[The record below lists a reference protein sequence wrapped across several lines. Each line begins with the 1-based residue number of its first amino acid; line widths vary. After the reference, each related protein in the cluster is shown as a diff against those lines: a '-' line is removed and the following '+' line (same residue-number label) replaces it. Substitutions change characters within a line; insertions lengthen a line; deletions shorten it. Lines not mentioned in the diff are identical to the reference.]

1 MLQGKTAII
10 TGASRGIG
18 RAIAIGFAK
27 AGANVIFTYQ
37 NPQSLPKVE
46 ELEQELKGF
55 GVQAQ
60 GILSDISKVEHA
72 KSLVQVVLDNF
83 GKVDILVN
91 NAGISR
97 DGLLA
102 RLSLESW
109 QATIETN
116 LNGIFYL
123 TQQVLAPMMRAKQGN
138 IINLSSIVG
147 IRGNAGQ
154 SAYAASKAGV
164 IGFTKSVA
172 LEYASRNIRCNA
184 IAPGFIATDM
194 TAYLHE
200 GSKAEEYLKNIPLK
214 TFGRAEDIANA
225 ALFLASE
232 QSAYITGQ
240 VLSVCGGLNI

>member
-1 MLQGKTAII
+1 MLKGKTAII
-10 TGASRGIG
+10 TGGSRGIG
-18 RAIAIGFAK
+18 RAIALKFAK
-27 AGANVIFTYQ
+27 SGANVIFTYA
-37 NPQSLPKVE
+37 NPNNLTKVAELENELQSL
-46 ELEQELKGF
+46 

-60 GILSDISKVEHA
+60 GILSDIADQDHA
-72 KSLVQVVLDNF
+72 KKLVEKVLSNF
-83 GKVDILVN
+83 NTVDILVN

-102 RLSLESW
+102 RLSLAHWHE
-109 QATIETN
+109 TINTN
-116 LNGIFYL
+116 LHGVFYL
-123 TQQVLAPMMRAKQGN
+123 TQQVLAPMMRAKKGS

-154 SAYAASKAGV
+154 SAYATSKAGI

-172 LEYASRNIRCNA
+172 LEYAGRNIRCNA

-200 GSKAEEYLKNIPLK
+200 GDKAQEYLKNIPMK
-214 TFGRAEDIANA
+214 SFGKAEDIANA
-225 ALFLASE
+225 TLFLASD
-232 QSAYITGQ
+232 QASYITGQ